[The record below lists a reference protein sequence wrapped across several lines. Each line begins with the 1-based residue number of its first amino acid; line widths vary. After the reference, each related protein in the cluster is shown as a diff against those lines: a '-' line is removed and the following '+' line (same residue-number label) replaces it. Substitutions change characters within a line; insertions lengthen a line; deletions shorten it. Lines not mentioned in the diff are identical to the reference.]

1 MSFSLLCIWLCVFFI
16 FKEFARRALGKIENL
31 AKWEGEN
38 DVPASLQTQS
48 AFREA
53 SIKAGDSFRMFAS
66 TSLCPLSQSF
76 FLFLLSPFMC
86 FSGLNWSNFS
96 SPSTSWLPYCSNG
109 WCLRMERDPKLSSSP
124 KAKAP

>member
-1 MSFSLLCIWLCVFFI
+1 MRMSVFPILRSYSESFSLLYIWLCVFLI

-38 DVPASLQTQS
+38 DVPASLQTQN

-76 FLFLLSPFMC
+76 FLFFCFLLLCVF
-86 FSGLNWSNFS
+86 
-96 SPSTSWLPYCSNG
+96 
-109 WCLRMERDPKLSSSP
+109 RV
-124 KAKAP
+124 

>member
-1 MSFSLLCIWLCVFFI
+1 MSFSLLCIWLCVFLI

-31 AKWEGEN
+31 AKWEREN
-38 DVPASLQTQS
+38 DVPASLQTQN

-53 SIKAGDSFRMFAS
+53 SIKAGDSFRKFAF

-76 FLFLLSPFMC
+76 FSFA
-86 FSGLNWSNFS
+86 FSFYVFFGLNWSNFS

-109 WCLRMERDPKLSSSP
+109 WCLRMEGDPKLSSSP
-124 KAKAP
+124 KPKAP